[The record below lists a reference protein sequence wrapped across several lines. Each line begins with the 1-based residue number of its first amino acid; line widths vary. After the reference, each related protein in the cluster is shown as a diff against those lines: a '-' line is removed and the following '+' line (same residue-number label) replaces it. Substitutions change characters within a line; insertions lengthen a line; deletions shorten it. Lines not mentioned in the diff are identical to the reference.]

1 MKSCSLT
8 GSLKEVKI
16 MDKEIKNEIDKIIR
30 EGAKRD
36 EIKKFLEGKLNKIA
50 EEVLKDES

>member
-1 MKSCSLT
+1 
-8 GSLKEVKI
+8 